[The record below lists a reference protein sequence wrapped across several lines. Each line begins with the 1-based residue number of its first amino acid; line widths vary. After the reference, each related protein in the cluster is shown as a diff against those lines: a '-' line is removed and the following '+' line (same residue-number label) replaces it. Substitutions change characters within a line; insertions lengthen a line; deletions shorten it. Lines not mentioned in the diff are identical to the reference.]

1 MYEPAPAEMTPPASR
16 IARRLRMLNRR
27 ERTVVKLLREGSAN
41 LRNGI
46 RGPGTLEWSDE
57 ELRRLEDF
65 SREVEGL
72 HVLSPESPFLSDD
85 EWSLLRLLA
94 RFQYPMRFDEL
105 VRIDQTEDRVLIRA
119 AGMLAAILA
128 DRGFLLARRR

>member
-1 MYEPAPAEMTPPASR
+1 
-16 IARRLRMLNRR
+16 MLNRR

-46 RGPGTLEWSDE
+46 RGPDTLEWSDE